1 MSTVPASETRV
12 DGDTLASGHRGP
24 SIRDMSLV
32 CGAFAVVML
41 GTTVPTPMYTLYAT
55 EFGFGIDTSTL
66 IFATYAAGVV
76 AALILFGRWSDMLGR
91 RPVLLAGL
99 GLSATSSLVFLMA
112 GSVEHLLIGRGLSG
126 LSAGLFTGT
135 ATAMITEIAPPSW
148 KTRAM
153 VAAGVTNIGGL
164 GIGPMVSGLLVQYGP
179 WPLRLAFA
187 AHMAMVV
194 VAALA
199 ISKVPETV
207 ARQPHTHLGVQRLSI
222 PPGARTVF
230 ARAAS
235 AAFAGFSVV
244 GLFTSVVPTF
254 LNQSLQIHNKA
265 IAGVLVSALFL
276 ASAVAQIAARRL
288 PARAALLVGCTGLAL
303 SAVLI
308 GLALGTES
316 LPMLI
321 AAAVSGG
328 VGQGTSFSKG
338 LSAVVQAAPV
348 SRRGEIA
355 SSYFVVAYLAIS
367 VPVVGVGLAARY
379 WSLSLI
385 GLIFGTLVAVVAMS
399 SLVGTLLAGR
409 FRDPRVAPH
418 APGAHPP
425 SASPPPNT
433 PKTPRQRRSHPH

>member
-1 MSTVPASETRV
+1 MSTASASENRV
-12 DGDTLASGHRGP
+12 DGRALAVARGGP
-24 SIRDMSLV
+24 SIRQMSLV

-55 EFGFGIDTSTL
+55 EFGFGIDTSTM
-66 IFATYAAGVV
+66 IFAAYAAGVV
-76 AALILFGRWSDMLGR
+76 TALVLFGRWSDALGR

-99 GLSATSSLVFLMA
+99 GCSATSSLVFLDA
-112 GSVEHLLIGRGLSG
+112 GSVEQLLIGRGLSG

-135 ATAMITEIAPPSW
+135 ATAMIAEIAPPSW

-164 GIGPMVSGLLVQYGP
+164 GIGPTMSGLLVQYGP
-179 WPLRLAFA
+179 WPLRLAFG
-187 AHMAMVV
+187 AHMAMIA

-199 ISKVPETV
+199 INHVSETV
-207 ARQPHTHLGVQRLSI
+207 ARQPHTHLTLQRLSI
-222 PPGARTVF
+222 PPGSGTAF

-254 LNQSLQIHNKA
+254 LDQSLHIHNKA
-265 IAGVLVSALFL
+265 IAGVLVSTLFL
-276 ASAVAQIAARRL
+276 ASAAAQIAARRL
-288 PARAALLVGCTGLAL
+288 SARTALLLGCTGLAL

-308 GLALGTES
+308 GVALGTES
-316 LPMLI
+316 LLTLI

-338 LSAVVQAAPV
+338 LSAVVQAAPA

-367 VPVVGVGLAARY
+367 IPVVGVGFAARH

-385 GLIFGTLVAVVAMS
+385 GLIFGTLVALVAMS

-409 FRDPRVAPH
+409 TPARF
-418 APGAHPP
+418 
-425 SASPPPNT
+425 ASPRNASRS
-433 PKTPRQRRSHPH
+433 TPRRFRFYVRRR